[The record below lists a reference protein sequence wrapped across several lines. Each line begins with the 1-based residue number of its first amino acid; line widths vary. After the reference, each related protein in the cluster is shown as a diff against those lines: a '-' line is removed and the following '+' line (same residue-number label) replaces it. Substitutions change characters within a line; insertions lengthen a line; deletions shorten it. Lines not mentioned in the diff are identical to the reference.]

1 MTLFFL
7 EKPTVYLD
15 RLENAN
21 LTEQSLDS
29 VQLLARA
36 RAGDGRAFGELTEPF
51 RRELH
56 VHCYR
61 ILGSVQ
67 DAEDVLQETML
78 AAWRGIGRFEGRA
91 SLRFWLYRIATNQC
105 LNALRGSGR
114 WGARGA
120 RGTQAARQAGEPA
133 MGGEAGLPGQPAAPP
148 GAPSAA
154 GALGG
159 FGGFGGPGQ
168 MPALP
173 EPATDSEPPRL
184 EPYPDVLLA
193 GLPDMSPGPEARYEA
208 RESISL
214 AFVAALQ
221 HLPPRQR
228 ATLVLRDVLGYR
240 AAETAGLLRCSLD
253 SVNSSLRR
261 ARAGLA
267 SHVPAGGFDQ
277 APLPGSAVERGLLT
291 RVTDAFERGDVDAL
305 VAMLTDDAWLTMPP
319 SPLGF
324 RGPAAAAR
332 VLTVIT
338 FRGGTRR
345 FRLVATRA
353 NGQPAFGCYIT
364 DSQEPATQAH
374 GMMVLTLAGDR
385 IAGATR
391 FHDNSLLPRFG
402 LPEALAQA

>member
-1 MTLFFL
+1 
-7 EKPTVYLD
+7 
-15 RLENAN
+15 
-21 LTEQSLDS
+21 LTEQTIDS
-29 VQLLARA
+29 AELLARA
-36 RAGDGRAFGELTEPF
+36 QAGDGLAFGRLTEPY

-78 AAWRGIGRFEGRA
+78 AAWRGLTRFEGRA
-91 SLRFWLYRIATNQC
+91 SMRFWLYRIATNQC

-114 WGARGA
+114 GRGA
-120 RGTQAARQAGEPA
+120 A
-133 MGGEAGLPGQPAAPP
+133 QPVQQP
-148 GAPSAA
+148 GAPQ
-154 GALGG
+154 
-159 FGGFGGPGQ
+159 GQ
-168 MPALP
+168 TQALP
-173 EPATDSEPPRL
+173 EPATDSEPVWL
-184 EPYPDVLLA
+184 EPYPDALLRDLA
-193 GLPDMSPGPEARYEA
+193 DTSPGPEARYEA

-228 ATLVLRDVLGYR
+228 ATLVLRDALGYR
-240 AAETAGLLRCSLD
+240 AAETADLLGCSLD

-267 SHVPAGGFDQ
+267 AHLPADGLHRS
-277 APLPGSAVERGLLT
+277 PLPGSATERGLLA
-291 RVTDAFERGDVDAL
+291 RVTDAFERGDVEAL
-305 VAMLTDDAWLTMPP
+305 VAMLTEDAWLTMPP

-324 RGPAAAAR
+324 RGPAAAAC
-332 VLTVIT
+332 VLTVLT

-353 NGQPAFGCYIT
+353 NGQPAFGCYAI
-364 DSQEPATQAH
+364 DNHEPTAHAH

-385 IAGATR
+385 IAAATR
-391 FHDNSLLPRFG
+391 FHDNGLLRWFG
-402 LPEALAQA
+402 LPATPLASPMRSIA